1 MTRYPVHEAAARLEE
16 ILQKVRTGDKAV
28 LTEQGRDIAE
38 IQPIQQV
45 AKTGDP
51 VEDALRE
58 LEEEGVLSSPGIKPE
73 GEITPVAVK
82 PGALARFLASRD

>member
-1 MTRYPVHEAAARLEE
+1 MTRYSIHEAAARLEE
-16 ILQKVRTGDKAV
+16 ILQKVRAGEKAV
-28 LTEQGRDIAE
+28 LTEEGRDIAE
-38 IQPIQQV
+38 IQPIEQV

-58 LEEEGVLSSPGIKPE
+58 LEEEGILSSPGTKPE
-73 GEITPVAVK
+73 GEIVPVAVK

>member
-1 MTRYPVHEAAARLEE
+1 MTRYSVHEASERLEE
-16 ILQKVRTGDKAV
+16 ILHKVRTGEKAV
-28 LTEQGRDIAE
+28 LTEEGKDIAE
-38 IQPIQQV
+38 IQSIQPV

-58 LEEEGVLSSPGIKPE
+58 LEEEGILSSPGIKPE
-73 GEITPVAVK
+73 GEIVPVAVT

>member
-1 MTRYPVHEAAARLEE
+1 MTRYSIEEAAAKLTE
-16 ILQKVRTGDKAV
+16 ILRKVCAGEKAV
-28 LTEQGRDIAE
+28 LTEEGKDIVE
-38 IQPIQQV
+38 IQPIQQG

-58 LEEEGVLSSPGIKPE
+58 LEEEGILSSPGTKPE
-73 GEITPVAVK
+73 GEIIPVAVQ